1 MKKVGWD
8 VKMGNSVI
16 GTVEFKTNV
25 EQKGL
30 SSSLSNSFHNLKVDR
45 FFQIKIITVWIW
57 NYRISVFKKK
67 KKFHQCFRKVSGT
80 PL

>member
-8 VKMGNSVI
+8 VKIRNSVI
-16 GTVEFKTNV
+16 GTVEFKTKV

-57 NYRISVFKKK
+57 NYLISVFKKK
-67 KKFHQCFRKVSGT
+67 KNSISVLER
-80 PL
+80 